1 MTASRFTLTGLSLL
15 EGAAAFPAD
24 DLLGIWELNASQ
36 TIAFAAPA
44 EDAAA
49 TSLPAGE
56 DEPGL
61 ISGLS
66 SRRREARLS
75 LSLMRVWP
83 QQGSVRRISKQPRS
97 GYPICRWGRPTVPK

>member
-15 EGAAAFPAD
+15 EGVVAFPAD

-49 TSLPAGE
+49 VGV
-56 DEPGL
+56 GV
-61 ISGLS
+61 G
-66 SRRREARLS
+66 
-75 LSLMRVWP
+75 
-83 QQGSVRRISKQPRS
+83 G
-97 GYPICRWGRPTVPK
+97 